1 MAEKLNSLK
10 LNSLTWDLFMAGR
23 AKGNMRKVIYTLLKQ
38 IERLNKGIDIEHL
51 VYSTLFEVNK

>member
-1 MAEKLNSLK
+1 MDKK
-10 LNSLTWDLFMAGR
+10 LNSLTWDLVMTGR

-51 VYSTLFEVNK
+51 VYSALLEVNK

>member
-1 MAEKLNSLK
+1 MDKK
-10 LNSLTWDLFMAGR
+10 LNSLTWDLVMTGR
-23 AKGNMRKVIYTLLKQ
+23 AKGNMRKVVYALLKQ